1 MGPSGGAAL
10 CRRGPQTPINFC
22 KSREKYCSVLFFKD
36 KDLSMQ
42 YARPVANFS
51 WLRPCTSSSMDG
63 RAALCLPPVMS
74 RRTRRWPL
82 PLSSASRW
90 ATARFVTEIP
100 LAVGRG
106 ALSVIFAQAR
116 RAFSGS
122 KRQRRSMGRTGTPL
136 ERSSRQ

>member
-1 MGPSGGAAL
+1 
-10 CRRGPQTPINFC
+10 
-22 KSREKYCSVLFFKD
+22 
-36 KDLSMQ
+36 
-42 YARPVANFS
+42 
-51 WLRPCTSSSMDG
+51 MDG

-106 ALSVIFAQAR
+106 GVFRHFRAT

-136 ERSSRQ
+136 ERSTVRNFMTLNIINFTNVIRRKKIEFHEIWESFIIIKFI